1 MSSNGR
7 SLSRYGIPASP
18 TASASENA
26 NISNAAQSTQ
36 SSTLISSASTASE
49 SGPATPPRL
58 RRSLRRPPP
67 PRPSEVRG
75 RSTPHTA
82 ILNPEADDFAPAARM
97 PPKRKASSSARSGK
111 FSLSAPR
118 DGAPRSGSSEAPII
132 KASDVFGTRSTST
145 PSAPTAAKPSDPT
158 TLFVPDDDET
168 DDEDRL
174 FAMEMELA
182 NYHAHSHQQRQQQQ
196 AAQTDPGQPASLLQK
211 SMNWLFN
218 SSREKKKTAIVEP
231 CDSHSAILYSGSS
244 NVGEMPDDSARISF
258 LPLYPITAGSRWGW
272 GSGDAVAT
280 GMGIGQDSNLTIM
293 TDHKERIDTA
303 VAGST
308 IYPTT
313 ATWPADQLPVE
324 LFDLIT
330 DHLARDAVK
339 SMRLVNKEF
348 EKKVSRNLF
357 HTSVV
362 PFNTEL
368 YDMIEEDT
376 KTVNRNSRPFQRP
389 KGKGRATE
397 ESAGLHWQNAKDD
410 AEGKVYKGHG
420 LRVFQGFGP
429 HIKRF
434 GMSFDVLEDQ
444 LSRPPIKRELDHVHS
459 YFGSY
464 DWPLEQYTRF
474 AGLAGL
480 EQTADE
486 TLRMK
491 AAFTNLHKVHELA
504 LSVDSGLGW
513 LNGPDKS
520 IYARIFQ
527 RQASI
532 FGTSRAVEDRQ
543 SQEAS
548 ALWEAIQNCHR
559 SLGLPGDRKEVSLAR
574 RPLPQGIHPSDLPG
588 IKGTRYADTRLWS
601 SISASKA
608 APTIYA
614 HGATEDTQFG
624 VLYTTFSQLD
634 SANYYD
640 KSALVPADLRKEQK
654 EWLLETEWAQR
665 AFLECYMLAVID
677 NADKFCMVKTL
688 KISKMSSGFLPLLA
702 RDSFWDAL
710 PNLTDVTLLVKPDWR
725 SVEKDDAGI
734 AETCP
739 QHPSAAVFTFY
750 DILQDRICLRQ
761 SVTSLNV
768 GWASGGEHADG
779 IFARNNHILPAPLTK
794 TGHALAINPVCLV
807 FPFIEHLTLTNCWI
821 SPPVL
826 QELVSNHAEK
836 ALKSLTLDSVSLT
849 AHPRFANGN
858 LQQQQIAQAMAAA
871 LQGAAQAQNPPQQGL
886 GQVQAP
892 PMLPPIAQ
900 LVPGLPP
907 GPGNL
912 QNQPFGLQLLQQ
924 QIVHQQNALQ
934 AQHMNHML
942 GLPLP
947 AFGQINPNF
956 GMPNPIPPVAQPN
969 VQATNTTHWT
979 APHREGSWA
988 QILDTISP
996 GPTVSSYLPNPPPW
1010 EEQPAARPTTP
1021 LQSITLISCGYVK
1034 LPHASTAFDQLVIE
1048 TGAGGEYQLSLWFRA
1063 RQSALSRAMLS
1074 CNDRFL
1080 GKIVQGMARRELNTL
1095 QFAWGLREGWEDEG
1109 AAEEVEYDGLLKGG
1123 SGRISGKVWRGMELV
1138 GERVGAESV

>member
-1 MSSNGR
+1 
-7 SLSRYGIPASP
+7 
-18 TASASENA
+18 
-26 NISNAAQSTQ
+26 
-36 SSTLISSASTASE
+36 
-49 SGPATPPRL
+49 
-58 RRSLRRPPP
+58 
-67 PRPSEVRG
+67 
-75 RSTPHTA
+75 
-82 ILNPEADDFAPAARM
+82 
-97 PPKRKASSSARSGK
+97 
-111 FSLSAPR
+111 
-118 DGAPRSGSSEAPII
+118 
-132 KASDVFGTRSTST
+132 
-145 PSAPTAAKPSDPT
+145 
-158 TLFVPDDDET
+158 
-168 DDEDRL
+168 
-174 FAMEMELA
+174 
-182 NYHAHSHQQRQQQQ
+182 
-196 AAQTDPGQPASLLQK
+196 
-211 SMNWLFN
+211 
-218 SSREKKKTAIVEP
+218 
-231 CDSHSAILYSGSS
+231 
-244 NVGEMPDDSARISF
+244 
-258 LPLYPITAGSRWGW
+258 
-272 GSGDAVAT
+272 
-280 GMGIGQDSNLTIM
+280 M

-376 KTVNRNSRPFQRP
+376 KT
-389 KGKGRATE
+389 
-397 ESAGLHWQNAKDD
+397 
-410 AEGKVYKGHG
+410 GHG

-543 SQEAS
+543 SQEA
-548 ALWEAIQNCHR
+548 
-559 SLGLPGDRKEVSLAR
+559 
-574 RPLPQGIHPSDLPG
+574 
-588 IKGTRYADTRLWS
+588 T
-601 SISASKA
+601 
-608 APTIYA
+608 PTIYA
-614 HGATEDTQFG
+614 HGATEDPQFG

-849 AHPRFANGN
+849 AHPRFAN
-858 LQQQQIAQAMAAA
+858 
-871 LQGAAQAQNPPQQGL
+871 
-886 GQVQAP
+886 
-892 PMLPPIAQ
+892 
-900 LVPGLPP
+900 
-907 GPGNL
+907 
-912 QNQPFGLQLLQQ
+912 
-924 QIVHQQNALQ
+924 
-934 AQHMNHML
+934 
-942 GLPLP
+942 
-947 AFGQINPNF
+947 
-956 GMPNPIPPVAQPN
+956 VAQPN

-1080 GKIVQGMARRELNTL
+1080 GKIVQGIARRELITL